1 MSLPRTHTTR
11 GFTLI
16 ELLVVLAVV
25 AILIAIALP
34 NYSRSIIKGNR
45 GEAHTGLQ
53 RLQLMQE
60 DFRSQNNGY
69 SDGDDTAMA
78 AQLAGLSKPDLYNY
92 EITDS
97 GPLGYTA
104 TATAT
109 GRQATGENRH
119 YGATCTTLTVT
130 VARTGVRRTPTECW

>member
-69 SDGDDTAMA
+69 GDATAMA
-78 AQLAGLSKPDLYNY
+78 AQLAGLSKPDLYTY
-92 EITDS
+92 TITDS

-109 GRQATGENRH
+109 GRQAADENRH
-119 YGATCTTLTVT
+119 FGATCITLTVT